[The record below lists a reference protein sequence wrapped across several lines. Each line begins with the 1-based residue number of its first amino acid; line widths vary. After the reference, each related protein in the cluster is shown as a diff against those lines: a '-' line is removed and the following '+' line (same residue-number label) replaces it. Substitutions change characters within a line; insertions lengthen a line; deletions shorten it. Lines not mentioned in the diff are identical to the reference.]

1 MIILFELEPYGQ
13 EFLERLGLGSRAYYD
28 NQGFGHVPYV
38 GYFYSACIQDCIFIL
53 PKVFYHKNI
62 LGAGAKDKSGED
74 LTRESVIRINKD
86 KNPLK
91 ESGLDKLIF
100 ELSVW
105 IYRALSKF
113 SERHPDSKI
122 IYKESC
128 QTVDSANGERYHTLL
143 DIVMSLEKFHKDHS
157 SLFTYISIVN
167 SQGHNKIH
175 WPKTI
180 SKTQPIIQNGIP
192 FYIECKNKN
201 KVFNYDEE
209 LIVLFYSVLQYLRH
223 ENMSSVRPN
232 VNYNLMRPSKIKSMI
247 ENKMGTKLLRKI
259 RRKYF
264 KDELVQLW
272 KLLYVFFDR
281 SESIHS
287 NKNANEALL
296 ATSFNSVF
304 EDMIDALVG
313 DPEFESIKKLDDGK
327 IIDHIFKYK
336 SPIDGQDIFYIGD
349 SKYYSIG
356 GKLDDSSIYKQFTYA
371 KNIIQ
376 YHFKG
381 EFKKESIRDDVT
393 EGYNFIPNFFVSAYI
408 PYDEKEEKCVFTL
421 NDFHIHRL
429 EDRPFDPTKYS
440 SYHFENRLFDR
451 DTLYLTHVN
460 INLLFVIAIYARGDK
475 SEQRAFS
482 KMFKEDIYQ
491 AFSRL
496 LNEKYDF
503 YMIDEYSKEQ
513 MNSNFKQLNG
523 KIYKVTGHDKKDRLI
538 LALEKGT
545 DTSSYDELFSLNE
558 PTPLSEIQSIISP
571 CPPSK

>member
-1 MIILFELEPYGQ
+1 LW
-13 EFLERLGLGSRAYYD
+13 
-28 NQGFGHVPYV
+28 
-38 GYFYSACIQDCIFIL
+38 
-53 PKVFYHKNI
+53 
-62 LGAGAKDKSGED
+62 AGAKDNAGEK
-74 LTRESVIRINKD
+74 LTREAVIEIRKD

-100 ELSVW
+100 ELSLW
-105 IYRALSKF
+105 IYRSLAKF

-122 IYKESC
+122 ILKESS
-128 QTVDSANGERYHTLL
+128 QIIDSANGEKGHTLL
-143 DIVMSLEKFHKDHS
+143 DIILSLEKFHKDHS
-157 SLFTYISIVN
+157 SLLTYISIIN

-180 SKTQPIIQNGIP
+180 SKTQPIIQNDIP
-192 FYIECKNKN
+192 YYLECKNKN

-232 VNYNLMRPSKIKSMI
+232 VNYNLMLPSKIKSMI

-313 DPEFESIKKLDDGK
+313 DPECERMKKLDDGK
-327 IIDHIFKYK
+327 VIDHIFKYK
-336 SPIDGQDIFYIGD
+336 SPIDGKVVHYIGD
-349 SKYYSIG
+349 SKYYA
-356 GKLDDSSIYKQFTYA
+356 LDSDLDKKSIYKQFTYA

-376 YHFKG
+376 SNI
-381 EFKKESIRDDVT
+381 EESLVKAGIRDEET
-393 EGYNFIPNFFVSAYI
+393 EGYNFTPNFFISAYI
-408 PYDEKEEKCVFTL
+408 PYEKEGGKCIFTL
-421 NDFHIHRL
+421 NDFHTHRL
-429 EDRPFDPTKYS
+429 EDRPFDPTKYR

-451 DTLYLTHVN
+451 DTLYLTHVD
-460 INLLFVIAIYARGDK
+460 INLLFVIAIYARDNK

-482 KMFKEDIYQ
+482 DMFKEDIYQ

-513 MNSNFKQLNG
+513 INSNFKQLNG
-523 KIYKVTGHDKKDRLI
+523 KIYKVTGHDKKDRVI

>member
-1 MIILFELEPYGQ
+1 MVILFELEPYGQ
-13 EFLERLGLGSRAYYD
+13 EFLENLGLGSRAYYD
-28 NQGFGHVPYV
+28 SQGFGHVPYV
-38 GYFYSACIQDCIFIL
+38 GYFYSTSAQDCIFIL
-53 PKVFYHKNI
+53 PKVFYHEAI
-62 LGAGAKDKSGED
+62 LWAGAKDNAGEK
-74 LTRESVIRINKD
+74 LTREAVIEIRKD

-100 ELSVW
+100 ELSLW
-105 IYRALSKF
+105 IYRSLAKF

-122 IYKESC
+122 ILKESS
-128 QTVDSANGERYHTLL
+128 QIIDSANGEKGHTLL
-143 DIVMSLEKFHKDHS
+143 DIILSLEKFHKDHS
-157 SLFTYISIVN
+157 SLFTYISIIN

-180 SKTQPIIQNGIP
+180 SKTQPIFQNGIP
-192 FYIECKNKN
+192 YYLECKNKN

-232 VNYNLMRPSKIKSMI
+232 VNYNLMLPSKIKSMI

-272 KLLYVFFDR
+272 KLLYVFFDK

-313 DPEFESIKKLDDGK
+313 DPECERMKKLDDGK
-327 IIDHIFKYK
+327 VIDHIFKYK
-336 SPIDGQDIFYIGD
+336 SPIDGKVVHYIGD
-349 SKYYSIG
+349 SKYYA
-356 GKLDDSSIYKQFTYA
+356 LDSDLDKKSIYKQFTYA

-376 YHFKG
+376 SNI
-381 EFKKESIRDDVT
+381 EESLVKAGIRDEET
-393 EGYNFIPNFFVSAYI
+393 EGYNFTPNFFISAYI
-408 PYDEKEEKCVFTL
+408 PYEKEGDKCIFTL
-421 NDFHIHRL
+421 NDFHTHRL
-429 EDRPFDPTKYS
+429 EDRPFDPTKYR

-451 DTLYLTHVN
+451 DTLYLTHVD
-460 INLLFVIAIYARGDK
+460 INLLFVIAIYARDNK

-482 KMFKEDIYQ
+482 DMFKEDIYQ

-503 YMIDEYSKEQ
+503 YLIDDFSKVKI
-513 MNSNFKQLNG
+513 NSNFKQLNG

-558 PTPLSEIQSIISP
+558 PIPLSEIQSIISP